1 MRLLI
6 FFFCISFLGPL
17 SAQKIEVV
25 KEGDAEYIVTR
36 DTSKEGDITV
46 IYKPVKSALE
56 DLQTL
61 RTDLEREAEFGI
73 SKLAE
78 MQEYIDLR
86 HAKIKDVDTQIS
98 ILNQKLADPPVVK
111 RSVPEP
117 AAEKPPVVVKKKVKK
132 PKKPKKQ

>member
-25 KEGDAEYIVTR
+25 KEGGIEYIVTR

-46 IYKPVKSALE
+46 IYKPVKNALE

-61 RTDLEREAEFGI
+61 RADLEREAEFGV
-73 SKLAE
+73 SKLVE
-78 MQEYIDLR
+78 MQAYIDLR
-86 HAKIKDVDTQIS
+86 HAKIKDVDTQIN

-117 AAEKPPVVVKKKVKK
+117 AAEKPPVVKKKIKK